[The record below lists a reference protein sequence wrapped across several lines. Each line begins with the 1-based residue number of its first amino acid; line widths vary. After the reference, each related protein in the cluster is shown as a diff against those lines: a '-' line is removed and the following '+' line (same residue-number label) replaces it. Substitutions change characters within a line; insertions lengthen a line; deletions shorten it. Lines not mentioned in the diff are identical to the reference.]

1 MEKSSIFW
9 YVFFSVEVTVSWVY
23 HKKRGLY
30 HIYTHSVKYGNT
42 VWIYLMQYWVSM
54 TIFFVAHSEESLKFH
69 ISNVAMAKLGELIG
83 EKTKRNMQLIM
94 TLIQFS
100 LMLCF
105 IEKPV
110 ISFTEQNKWLVSI
123 WNATLDWNGLIDLFN

>member
-1 MEKSSIFW
+1 
-9 YVFFSVEVTVSWVY
+9 
-23 HKKRGLY
+23 
-30 HIYTHSVKYGNT
+30 
-42 VWIYLMQYWVSM
+42 MQFWVSV
-54 TIFFVAHSEESLKFH
+54 TIFFVAHSEKILKFH

-110 ISFTEQNKWLVSI
+110 ISFTEQKWFLYEMQH
-123 WNATLDWNGLIDLFN
+123 WTEMD